1 MQTSFFKIQT
11 WNENVFWIYWVLYEL
26 KSIKKNDFAK
36 GLGTSL
42 RLKDPGV
49 LLYYIL
55 TMMTIV
61 LVFSSIQ

>member
-26 KSIKKNDFAK
+26 KSVKKNDFAK

-42 RLKDPGV
+42 RLKDPGL
-49 LLYYIL
+49 LLYHL

-61 LVFSSIQ
+61 FVFSSIQ